1 MVFLN
6 VLAVLLLKP
15 IAPRNGLA
23 RDFGVTLVPD
33 HAIGFALV
41 FFIVI
46 YDGHRTYP
54 FVSHL
59 QSLES

>member
-1 MVFLN
+1 MVFLD
-6 VLAVLLLKP
+6 VLVVLLFEP

-23 RDFGVTLVPD
+23 RDFGVPLVPD
-33 HAIGFALV
+33 QAIGFALV
-41 FFIVI
+41 FFIVVD
-46 YDGHRTYP
+46 YWHRTYP